1 MKYRGLASIVGALCL
16 TACGGAAAPTEPLTA
31 AEASARAAEVGG
43 AENHP
48 KAALHLKYARD
59 QIKQAKKLMSDNENE
74 RAAMV
79 LQRASVDAE
88 LALAM
93 ARERQARTEADEA
106 IEDIAELK
114 EKMGNE
120 STETTDKVEIE

>member
-1 MKYRGLASIVGALCL
+1 MLMKYKGLASIVGVLCL
-16 TACGGAAAPTEPLTA
+16 TACGGAAAPTESLTA
-31 AEASARAAEVGG
+31 AEASVRAAEVGG

-48 KAALHLKYARD
+48 KASLHLKYARD
-59 QIKQAKKLMSDNENE
+59 QIKQAKKLIADDENE
-74 RAAMV
+74 RASMV

-93 ARERQARTEADEA
+93 ARERQARAEADEA

-114 EKMGNE
+114 QKLGKE
-120 STETTDKVEIE
+120 